1 MTPHTDAGV
10 ATFVSALDEEA
21 APWDVVLAG
30 DVCYERPMAE
40 RVAGWLARLA
50 ADGVL
55 VLLGDP
61 GRNFL
66 PREALERQTVYRVET
81 SRELEAGDQRDTT
94 VWRVRG

>member
-1 MTPHTDAGV
+1 M
-10 ATFVSALDEEA
+10 
-21 APWDVVLAG
+21 VLAG

-40 RVAGWLARLA
+40 RVAGWLARLVA
-50 ADGVL
+50 GGTL

-66 PREALERQTVYRVET
+66 PREALEPQTTYSVET
-81 SRELEAGDQRDTT
+81 SRELEASDRRDTT